1 MVCHVLLKWI
11 IMWLLRRNDL
21 EESTSRDQSSFEFK
35 DFSTKEK
42 RLKKVSDNST
52 TNEDIFVT

>member
-21 EESTSRDQSSFEFK
+21 EESTSRDQWRFVQQRK
-35 DFSTKEK
+35 K
-42 RLKKVSDNST
+42 LKKESDNHGEFAA
-52 TNEDIFVT
+52 TNEDIFF

>member
-11 IMWLLRRNDL
+11 IMWLLLRRNDL
-21 EESTSRDQSSFEFK
+21 EESTSRDQSSFE

-42 RLKKVSDNST
+42 RLKMVSDNST

>member
-52 TNEDIFVT
+52 TNEDIFAT